1 MVSDQLCAN
10 ATLCSMDIK
19 FQEYPLQIFKLA
31 AILHLCCN
39 FAFKNIGLKISLG
52 SLIWK

>member
-10 ATLCSMDIK
+10 AALCCMAIK
-19 FQEYPLQIFKLA
+19 FQEYTLQIS
-31 AILHLCCN
+31 CCK

-52 SLIWK
+52 SLILK